1 MAFPTRAPSRALL
14 SSLTKS
20 CSLTSPSVRAT
31 AVRQLRFAS
40 TERKPSDEGRSFK
53 GQLYNSTA
61 ERLAKERAEQQRFA
75 KERNEGA
82 GGRNAALTFSM
93 IPCYFSLKF
102 DSNFYTPQRSSQPL
116 SYPTTSEP
124 NLTSRP
130 PHPPLRLSPA
140 QSLSNTTSPVQ
151 TWKQHGQILSR

>member
-1 MAFPTRAPSRALL
+1 MAFPTRAPSRAL

-31 AVRQLRFAS
+31 AARQLRFTS

-82 GGRNAALTFSM
+82 GGRNAALTFSI
-93 IPCYFSLKF
+93 IPCHLWLKF
-102 DSNFYTPQRSSQPL
+102 ESNFYTAQRSSQQL
-116 SYPTTSEP
+116 WYPTTSEP

-130 PHPPLRLSPA
+130 PHLPLHLSLA
-140 QSLSNTTSPVQ
+140 QSPSNTTFPAQ
-151 TWKQHGQILSR
+151 TWKRHGQILSR